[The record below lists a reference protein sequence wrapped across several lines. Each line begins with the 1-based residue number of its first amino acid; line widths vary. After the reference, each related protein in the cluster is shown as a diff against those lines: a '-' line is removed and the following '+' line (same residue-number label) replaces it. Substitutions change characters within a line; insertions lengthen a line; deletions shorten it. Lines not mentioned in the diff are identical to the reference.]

1 MSQDGD
7 RSKADGPGEALVD
20 EPTSEALENEKESD
34 DKSEWEKAAEDQE
47 SGALGGTGDTEEDA
61 PAGEPKEA
69 PPPQEPPG

>member
-7 RSKADGPGEALVD
+7 RSKADGPGEPLVD
-20 EPTSEALENEKESD
+20 EPTAEALENKKESD

-47 SGALGGTGDTEEDA
+47 SGSLAGTGDAEEDA
-61 PAGEPKEA
+61 PAGEPKET